1 MKEDYIVLPF
11 SLPSPI
17 AFRIGDW
24 VDLTGVLDESL
35 GGMLSKRYEITE
47 IQKPTYN
54 DNTGGYDY
62 KLKLNAYY
70 WKWKNKI
77 FKYTPEHAGSE
88 ASWSLTATLD
98 VQLGVFLRNLKAL
111 GYLFN
116 GQEFTFEIDSSV
128 ENKAVP
134 MVYDNMNLLDA
145 LFSMAS
151 KDKWNCDCWV
161 TDNVIHFGRNEYG
174 DSVKLELGVEASAM
188 THSESKGTYATRIY
202 AFGST
207 RNIPAN
213 YRPASEQAVVNG
225 VVQKRLMLPV
235 DTPYIDAYEGM
246 SQEEAIED
254 IVVFDDVY
262 PRRMGTLSN
271 VKTVDRKVDNPGE
284 GEPSTFKAYQYK
296 DAGLIFKKEY
306 ILEEQELEVTF
317 QSGKLNGMKFGVVF
331 EPEGASKQT
340 WEIVANEDYGR
351 LLPDETIYPANGDKY
366 VLTGF
371 NIQLV
376 SDQYIPSAEKELKE
390 KAIKYA
396 GQRKRD
402 DGTYNTTLNSVW
414 VYEDK
419 LKRFFEFGQKVNLV
433 NKAFFETGRESRILG
448 WELNLDIPWDSPS
461 YVIGESMPYSRI
473 GEIEGEVESL
483 TYKGQAYAGG
493 GNGVYLIKTN
503 DRTAPS
509 NSNAFSAKRTLISFL
524 NKDRPDQTGFLQKF
538 LGGLITSNLRSE
550 HYVSGALG
558 TGMSFYEDADTGAS
572 HGEIDFLTIR
582 RKAFF
587 YDVTIM
593 ELRHVGGTLVLSA
606 AAMVVSSVEELSD
619 GYKCFFLNKDNDGR
633 KIYNQFEPDDQVMCR
648 TFNLSE
654 DGKVAANRYWW
665 RLVTEVGEDYI
676 IVSKTDADT
685 GSDIPAVDDKVCL
698 LGNRNDSLRQCAQVY
713 SAYGDD
719 APSRK
724 MYQGINS
731 YTLVGKDVK
740 SEYYDP
746 VSGRFKEV
754 TYADSYTGNRGKT
767 SYFRFTQEEGVDI
780 AGKVNMTAGSSGAAN
795 LTDLPDMIYQAVSV
809 GGENLLRN
817 TSFSGEYA
825 AVDLQPSS
833 PLKKDSSL
841 YSPSLGFWLGTGTI
855 IADKEL
861 VSGFSCKDP
870 QLTQSVKLIKG
881 ESYVLSF
888 RAKGE
893 SVSFR
898 IGNIALSKLLT
909 ASYERYTIP
918 FQADGDDFSM
928 SGTCTIGEIKLERG
942 TIATDWCP
950 SREDT
955 DPVADRFKSLWYL
968 MDAIKGN
975 SQTLGGL
982 SLLTMLQ
989 LGKFKNGKMEKVNAG
1004 VSGIYNEDTDVAFW
1018 AGGTFAEAMDTVN
1031 KLLLGE
1037 QPTDEEW
1044 KKLANFVVTHGGNV
1058 FLRGYIYALGGYF
1071 RGLIDLGDGVT
1082 RFNSDGTGWIGKY
1095 GANPFIEFDNNS
1107 VTVRGKLHCEAG
1119 SSLGGLTVT
1128 DSGALVGC
1136 NTMLINAIE
1145 RGLLPLDKSLIRR
1158 YIIDNIAQGQVFCL
1172 AFANAASGSYEVL
1185 LPSVQQIVDTIT
1197 GASAIFVNN
1206 CLSLTIIVPPEIIT
1220 LGDPVA
1226 NNAHFSIKPSSGS
1239 VIYDQNGGQISS
1251 VEMEKGDMVE
1261 FLCLL
1266 RFAQSGK
1273 PSTARAEYY
1282 IKYLR
1287 Q

>member
-1 MKEDYIVLPF
+1 MKHLEIKDITGQTRLSTPINIGAKGKFTLMKEDYIVLPF
-11 SLPSPI
+11 SLSSPI

-47 IQKPTYN
+47 VQKPTYN

-174 DSVKLELGVEASAM
+174 DSVKFELGVEASAM

-207 RNIPAN
+207 RNIPEN

-262 PRRMGTLSN
+262 PRRVGTLSN

-524 NKDRPDQTGFLQKF
+524 NKDKEDKTDFLQSF
-538 LGGLITSNLRSE
+538 LGGAVFGKDGFASGLTGFGAKIDKDGNGEMRGLRLWEWLEVPELRYNRVEAVAGIKWRSPGMGIIE
-550 HYVSGALG
+550 SCQPDQSPEGELLG
-558 TGMSFYEDADTGAS
+558 TGIVQLKLED
-572 HGEIDFLTIR
+572 GEL
-582 RKAFF
+582 
-587 YDVTIM
+587 
-593 ELRHVGGTLVLSA
+593 G
-606 AAMVVSSVEELSD
+606 MVVLDDIALGIYHFGDERDAMLDKDDSKGNFAVKGFATTYFRITGVSGKDNKTFTYSLRPGYTVHPQPQMHFVCYGNFTDESRQSSVYET
-619 GYKCFFLNKDNDGR
+619 
-633 KIYNQFEPDDQVMCR
+633 R
-648 TFNLSE
+648 TYTRMLWKQNTWE
-654 DGKVAANRYWW
+654 IGK
-665 RLVTEVGEDYI
+665 
-676 IVSKTDADT
+676 K
-685 GSDIPAVDDKVCL
+685 
-698 LGNRNDSLRQCAQVY
+698 
-713 SAYGDD
+713 
-719 APSRK
+719 
-724 MYQGINS
+724 
-731 YTLVGKDVK
+731 
-740 SEYYDP
+740 
-746 VSGRFKEV
+746 
-754 TYADSYTGNRGKT
+754 
-767 SYFRFTQEEGVDI
+767 
-780 AGKVNMTAGSSGAAN
+780 
-795 LTDLPDMIYQAVSV
+795 
-809 GGENLLRN
+809 
-817 TSFSGEYA
+817 
-825 AVDLQPSS
+825 
-833 PLKKDSSL
+833 
-841 YSPSLGFWLGTGTI
+841 
-855 IADKEL
+855 
-861 VSGFSCKDP
+861 
-870 QLTQSVKLIKG
+870 
-881 ESYVLSF
+881 
-888 RAKGE
+888 
-893 SVSFR
+893 
-898 IGNIALSKLLT
+898 NIALQQGDLTNLNIHGMNMQGYSMYINSVYFTGTVTQVKPDGTPVRVANDRGAWQAGKYDYYDRVSHNGCLWLCVNEKGTDSEPTEGNADWLKQVDKGADGTEGSSPVMLAITSSKGVLFQGGVQETLLT
-909 ASYERYTIP
+909 ATAYRDNLDITAKIP
-918 FQADGDDFSM
+918 
-928 SGTCTIGEIKLERG
+928 
-942 TIATDWCP
+942 P
-950 SREDT
+950 SRFSWTRTSSNTEDDKLWNST
-955 DPVADRFKSLWYL
+955 HRNVGRSITIDAD
-968 MDAIKGN
+968 D
-975 SQTLGGL
+975 
-982 SLLTMLQ
+982 
-989 LGKFKNGKMEKVNAG
+989 
-1004 VSGIYNEDTDVAFW
+1004 
-1018 AGGTFAEAMDTVN
+1018 VN
-1031 KLLLGE
+1031 KS
-1037 QPTDEEW
+1037 
-1044 KKLANFVVTHGGNV
+1044 AV
-1058 FLRGYIYALGGYF
+1058 FSCDVELS
-1071 RGLIDLGDGVT
+1071 GLDL
-1082 RFNSDGTGWIGKY
+1082 
-1095 GANPFIEFDNNS
+1095 
-1107 VTVRGKLHCEAG
+1107 
-1119 SSLGGLTVT
+1119 
-1128 DSGALVGC
+1128 
-1136 NTMLINAIE
+1136 
-1145 RGLLPLDKSLIRR
+1145 
-1158 YIIDNIAQGQVFCL
+1158 
-1172 AFANAASGSYEVL
+1172 
-1185 LPSVQQIVDTIT
+1185 
-1197 GASAIFVNN
+1197 
-1206 CLSLTIIVPPEIIT
+1206 
-1220 LGDPVA
+1220 
-1226 NNAHFSIKPSSGS
+1226 
-1239 VIYDQNGGQISS
+1239 
-1251 VEMEKGDMVE
+1251 
-1261 FLCLL
+1261 
-1266 RFAQSGK
+1266 
-1273 PSTARAEYY
+1273 
-1282 IKYLR
+1282 
-1287 Q
+1287 

>member
-1 MKEDYIVLPF
+1 MLEIKDITGHTRLSVPINIGAKGKFTLMKEDYIVLPF

-262 PRRMGTLSN
+262 PRRVGTLSN

-524 NKDRPDQTGFLQKF
+524 NKDRPDQTDFLQKF
-538 LGGLITSNLRSE
+538 LGGLISTYIQSPEFLSGVMGHGFTLKQNEDGTTYAEVDKLMVRMKAIFQSLE
-550 HYVSGALG
+550 IMKTELAGASFMFNASGARMTIVRTERFDHQPAEFADGSEAVFSDGSRAVFAGDGDFDSFTRCWFVADDGETAIENRFRVGNLVRSQTFNIKAGIHEGVSNRFWWREVIGVGDDYIDIAIARCAEGSDLPAEGDVCVQLG
-558 TGMSFYEDADTGAS
+558 DLND
-572 HGEIDFLTIR
+572 IDYQSAI
-582 RKAFF
+582 
-587 YDVTIM
+587 
-593 ELRHVGGTLVLSA
+593 VLSA
-606 AAMVVSSVEELSD
+606 YGEGAPYLTMYQSINSYSLADRDVFSIGYDKMKKECYVRNYGRMYMGDRNRNRYFDFDGNRFVVAADEIRL
-619 GYKCFFLNKDNDGR
+619 GGR
-633 KIYNQFEPDDQVMCR
+633 KVEDIIIDETRVTRMVLDATGLDENKYYPV
-648 TFNLSE
+648 TFNLWT
-654 DGKVAANRYWW
+654 GNAKVR
-665 RLVTEVGEDYI
+665 I
-676 IVSKTDADT
+676 IVSRTLDNNYGVPSYATHGGGFDCRCVWT
-685 GSDIPAVDDKVCL
+685 TNAAGWGTAPVF
-698 LGNRNDSLRQCAQVY
+698 RNIEYY
-713 SAYGDD
+713 SATWVRDGEPVIGNIGQLSNGSYEFIHVRGGSKYNITVEGILNAAIALHTDTFTNNEQSVYVED
-719 APSRK
+719 NITPPVPSLAET
-724 MYQGINS
+724 GIDIYNHTVKVTADNFYVNS
-731 YTLVGKDVK
+731 TSGTPIAVFTTNKDGKPVLKAEHIDVDNLK
-740 SEYYDP
+740 VKHLDGADGTF
-746 VSGRFKEV
+746 SGIMQ
-754 TYADSYTGNRGKT
+754 AKT
-767 SYFRFTQEEGVDI
+767 IRTQQSTIGVDI
-780 AGKVNMTAGSSGAAN
+780 GLNDTINPQVHASVIFGDNNAMGASGNRIKLPPGKDWVGLQITFIFIHNSRTSRWLELYTSDNFLYKFIIRANYCKTPANKAVTFTCIKLNSSFFWVPNSSGCSFSLDGN
-795 LTDLPDMIYQAVSV
+795 TWDS
-809 GGENLLRN
+809 GEN
-817 TSFSGEYA
+817 G
-825 AVDLQPSS
+825 
-833 PLKKDSSL
+833 
-841 YSPSLGFWLGTGTI
+841 
-855 IADKEL
+855 
-861 VSGFSCKDP
+861 
-870 QLTQSVKLIKG
+870 
-881 ESYVLSF
+881 
-888 RAKGE
+888 
-893 SVSFR
+893 
-898 IGNIALSKLLT
+898 
-909 ASYERYTIP
+909 P
-918 FQADGDDFSM
+918 F
-928 SGTCTIGEIKLERG
+928 
-942 TIATDWCP
+942 
-950 SREDT
+950 
-955 DPVADRFKSLWYL
+955 
-968 MDAIKGN
+968 
-975 SQTLGGL
+975 
-982 SLLTMLQ
+982 
-989 LGKFKNGKMEKVNAG
+989 
-1004 VSGIYNEDTDVAFW
+1004 
-1018 AGGTFAEAMDTVN
+1018 
-1031 KLLLGE
+1031 
-1037 QPTDEEW
+1037 
-1044 KKLANFVVTHGGNV
+1044 
-1058 FLRGYIYALGGYF
+1058 
-1071 RGLIDLGDGVT
+1071 
-1082 RFNSDGTGWIGKY
+1082 
-1095 GANPFIEFDNNS
+1095 
-1107 VTVRGKLHCEAG
+1107 
-1119 SSLGGLTVT
+1119 
-1128 DSGALVGC
+1128 
-1136 NTMLINAIE
+1136 
-1145 RGLLPLDKSLIRR
+1145 
-1158 YIIDNIAQGQVFCL
+1158 
-1172 AFANAASGSYEVL
+1172 
-1185 LPSVQQIVDTIT
+1185 
-1197 GASAIFVNN
+1197 
-1206 CLSLTIIVPPEIIT
+1206 
-1220 LGDPVA
+1220 
-1226 NNAHFSIKPSSGS
+1226 
-1239 VIYDQNGGQISS
+1239 
-1251 VEMEKGDMVE
+1251 
-1261 FLCLL
+1261 
-1266 RFAQSGK
+1266 
-1273 PSTARAEYY
+1273 
-1282 IKYLR
+1282 
-1287 Q
+1287 

>member
-1 MKEDYIVLPF
+1 MLEIKDITGQTRLSVPINIGAKGKFTLMKEDYIVLPF

-351 LLPDETIYPANGDKY
+351 LLPDETICPTNGDKY

-524 NKDRPDQTGFLQKF
+524 NKDRPDQTDFLQKF
-538 LGGLITSNLRSE
+538 LGGLISTYIQSPEFLPGVMGHGFTLKQNEDGTTYAEVDKLMVRMKAIFQSLE
-550 HYVSGALG
+550 IMKTELAGASFMFNASGARATITRVERIDGVPL
-558 TGMSFYEDADTGAS
+558 FYADGKAKYHADGKRAYVQPSDYGAVYRCY
-572 HGEIDFLTIR
+572 FLTDDG
-582 RKAFF
+582 
-587 YDVTIM
+587 DVAI
-593 ELRHVGGTLVLSA
+593 ENRFRIGNLARS
-606 AAMVVSSVEELSD
+606 
-619 GYKCFFLNKDNDGR
+619 
-633 KIYNQFEPDDQVMCR
+633 Q
-648 TFNLSE
+648 TFNIKEGTHEGVS
-654 DGKVAANRYWW
+654 NRYWW
-665 RLVTEVGEDYI
+665 RLVTAVGDNWI
-676 IVSKTDADT
+676 DLSVSHCDE
-685 GSDIPAVDDKVCL
+685 GSDIPQEGDVIVQ
-698 LGNRNDSLRQCAQVY
+698 LGDLSDTDYQSAIAL
-713 SAYGDD
+713 SAYGDS
-719 APSRK
+719 APSLIF
-724 MYQGINS
+724 YQGINS
-731 YTLVGKDVK
+731 YSLAGCDVFSLDYDRLKKEVSLRSYGRAYIGDRERKSYFAFDPLTRKATFRGEFLFESGESIGMAVGNDIAKKIGYASYDELNTSATGGATIIKGGRINTSLIMVNELFAGTINAENATITNATLTEAD
-740 SEYYDP
+740 
-746 VSGRFKEV
+746 VSGKITAKEGSIGGF
-754 TYADSYTGNRGKT
+754 AIAQGRIGAEYT
-767 SYFRFTQEEGVDI
+767 S
-780 AGKVNMTAGSSGAAN
+780 SSGYGLSITGDSIRVGDARAVAYIGTNSSSYLTGGATAARFESRR
-795 LTDLPDMIYQAVSV
+795 I
-809 GGENLLRN
+809 
-817 TSFSGEYA
+817 
-825 AVDLQPSS
+825 
-833 PLKKDSSL
+833 
-841 YSPSLGFWLGTGTI
+841 GTI
-855 IADKEL
+855 IAK
-861 VSGFSCKDP
+861 
-870 QLTQSVKLIKG
+870 
-881 ESYVLSF
+881 
-888 RAKGE
+888 
-893 SVSFR
+893 
-898 IGNIALSKLLT
+898 IALTDSNYT
-909 ASYERYTIP
+909 AGLDVRTGGMPNGGHYY
-918 FQADGDDFSM
+918 G
-928 SGTCTIGEIKLERG
+928 L
-942 TIATDWCP
+942 
-950 SREDT
+950 
-955 DPVADRFKSLWYL
+955 VADQPCIANAFIRTRLKYVY
-968 MDAIKGN
+968 INNGN
-975 SQTLGGL
+975 YTDLDL
-982 SLLTMLQ
+982 SLYSVFLLQ
-989 LGKFKNGKMEKVNAG
+989 STTNTYFDLPTESTVRSLFSLPLALGSGNLPSDFALEFLLKVATGSYRITVRNVCDANGNMRNYDIAPGDSLRLLLMKNGGFRYYCIGYM
-1004 VSGIYNEDTDVAFW
+1004 TD
-1018 AGGTFAEAMDTVN
+1018 
-1031 KLLLGE
+1031 
-1037 QPTDEEW
+1037 
-1044 KKLANFVVTHGGNV
+1044 
-1058 FLRGYIYALGGYF
+1058 
-1071 RGLIDLGDGVT
+1071 
-1082 RFNSDGTGWIGKY
+1082 
-1095 GANPFIEFDNNS
+1095 
-1107 VTVRGKLHCEAG
+1107 
-1119 SSLGGLTVT
+1119 
-1128 DSGALVGC
+1128 
-1136 NTMLINAIE
+1136 
-1145 RGLLPLDKSLIRR
+1145 
-1158 YIIDNIAQGQVFCL
+1158 
-1172 AFANAASGSYEVL
+1172 
-1185 LPSVQQIVDTIT
+1185 
-1197 GASAIFVNN
+1197 
-1206 CLSLTIIVPPEIIT
+1206 
-1220 LGDPVA
+1220 
-1226 NNAHFSIKPSSGS
+1226 
-1239 VIYDQNGGQISS
+1239 
-1251 VEMEKGDMVE
+1251 
-1261 FLCLL
+1261 
-1266 RFAQSGK
+1266 
-1273 PSTARAEYY
+1273 
-1282 IKYLR
+1282 
-1287 Q
+1287 